1 MNMRN
6 IVITST
12 LVAVFAA
19 GVHAQTSA
27 VQRSTPQQ
35 PQVLRQATPG
45 RLIVPITGTLT
56 TLGTQTTS
64 TGSAASSAQA
74 SGSFSIQRFAQTT
87 AGEVAAFGVLTL
99 NVTDPT
105 TGALR
110 MIVTDA
116 AMRVLQSDNPSNSL
130 AQSST
135 RSTAGTSAVMLSTA
149 SRATQTTSTQGCET
163 LSLALAPVQIDVVG
177 MVARLDQVN
186 VDFISRTT
194 GQLRTVLCGTTNRGV
209 GSAERMNMLNSLL
222 DTVG

>member
-19 GVHAQTSA
+19 GSHAQTSA
-27 VQRSTPQQ
+27 VPRSTPQQ
-35 PQVLRQATPG
+35 AQVLRQATPG

-64 TGSAASSAQA
+64 TGSATSSAQA
-74 SGSFSIQRFAQTT
+74 TGSFSIQRFAQTT

-99 NVTDPT
+99 NLTDPT
-105 TGALR
+105 TGAPR

-116 AMRVLQSDNPSNSL
+116 AMRVLQSDDPSNSL

-177 MVARLDQVN
+177 MAVRLDQVN
-186 VDFISRTT
+186 VDVVSRTT

-209 GSAERMNMLNSLL
+209 GSAERMNLLNSLL
-222 DTVG
+222 DTIG